1 MSAPAASSA
10 PQAVAVV
17 NSTKLTIHVD
27 LLSEKEGQTPVT
39 VSWGPI
45 PPGGRDA
52 QTIAVHP
59 GGTLQVTARWTAA
72 YAAQIAVGATETS
85 RPYTIFYQEH
95 PITPVTLT
103 FDSPYEGLGIWTSVV
118 WDSPQ

>member
-1 MSAPAASSA
+1 MSAPAAPSTS
-10 PQAVAVV
+10 QAVSVV
-17 NSTKLTIHVD
+17 NPTELTIHVD
-27 LLSEKEGQTPVT
+27 LLSEKDGQTPVT

-59 GGTLQVTARWTAA
+59 GGTLRVTAWWTAA
-72 YAAQIAVGATETS
+72 GATETS
-85 RPYTIFYQEH
+85 RPYTILYQER

-118 WDSPQ
+118 WDPPQESR